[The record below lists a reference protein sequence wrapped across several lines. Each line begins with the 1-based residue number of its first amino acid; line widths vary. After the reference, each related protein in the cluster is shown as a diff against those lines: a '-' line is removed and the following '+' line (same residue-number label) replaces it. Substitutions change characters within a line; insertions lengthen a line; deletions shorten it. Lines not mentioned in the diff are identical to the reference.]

1 MQRADR
7 NRAPFHGGP
16 RAAPARALDTRK
28 TASPLSAPF
37 YTQKRQPETT
47 YVMPA
52 ANDIRKGQVIKFNG
66 EPHLVMETQHRT
78 PGNLRAFVQIK
89 MRNLR
94 YGKALDQRFASTD
107 AIEVLPTDRKTLEFS
122 YADRGT
128 YAFMDQETFEQ
139 IELTEAQLGD
149 VKNYLAPGGKVDILF
164 VDERPLSVDLPST
177 VALKV
182 VESADGV
189 KGDTASNVQ
198 KPAKLETGLVVQ
210 VPLFIKEG
218 EVIRVSTIDGTYLG
232 RV

>member
-1 MQRADR
+1 
-7 NRAPFHGGP
+7 
-16 RAAPARALDTRK
+16 
-28 TASPLSAPF
+28 
-37 YTQKRQPETT
+37 
-47 YVMPA
+47 MPA

-107 AIEVLPTDRKTLEFS
+107 TIEVMPTDKKALEFS
-122 YADRGT
+122 YADRDA
-128 YAFMDQETFEQ
+128 YAFMDPNTFEQ
-139 IELTEAQLGD
+139 IELTATQLGD
-149 VKNYLAPGGKVDILF
+149 VRNYLAPGGKVDVLF
-164 VDERPLSVDLPST
+164 VDERPLSVDLPSA
-177 VALKV
+177 VSLKV
-182 VESADGV
+182 IESAEGI

-218 EVIRVSTIDGTYLG
+218 DVIRVNTTDGSYLG
-232 RV
+232 RA